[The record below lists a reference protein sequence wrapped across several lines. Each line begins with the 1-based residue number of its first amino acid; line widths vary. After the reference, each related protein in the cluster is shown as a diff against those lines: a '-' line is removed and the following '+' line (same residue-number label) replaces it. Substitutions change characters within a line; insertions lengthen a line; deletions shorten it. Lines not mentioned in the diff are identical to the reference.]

1 MMGMYSVHAHV
12 VYLVYV
18 EDDWYVHCT
27 CTCIVYL
34 VYVEDDGYVH
44 CKCTC
49 SIPSICR
56 GWWVCTLYMY
66 M

>member
-1 MMGMYSVHAHV
+1 MMGMYTVHVHV
-12 VYLVYV
+12 
-18 EDDWYVHCT
+18 
-27 CTCIVYL
+27 VYL

-44 CKCTC
+44 CTWHVVYLVYVEDDGYVQCTCTC

-56 GWWVCTLYMY
+56 EWWVCTVYMH